1 MQLTGLVPQQDSP
14 HPKATALIREIH
26 ELDIPVI
33 MVTRDGRPTA
43 QADSVPDLTRDVF
56 AQVLPE
62 HRFKLMQVIQNKGH
76 IVGMT
81 GMG

>member
-1 MQLTGLVPQQDSP
+1 MTGLVSLQDPP
-14 HPKATALIREIH
+14 HPKATALIREFH
-26 ELDIPVI
+26 ELDIRVI
-33 MVTRDGRPTA
+33 MVTRDRRPTA
-43 QADSVPDLTRDVF
+43 QANSVPDLTRDVF
-56 AQVLPE
+56 AEVLPE